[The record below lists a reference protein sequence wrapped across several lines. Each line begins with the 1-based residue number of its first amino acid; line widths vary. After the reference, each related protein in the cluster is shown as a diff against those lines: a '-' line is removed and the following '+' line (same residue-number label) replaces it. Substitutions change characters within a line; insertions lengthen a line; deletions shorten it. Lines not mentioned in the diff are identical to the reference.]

1 MCYYPDL
8 IARASRILQRMTE
21 ERSVLGKLNVIWKT
35 MKSLSMEIRDR
46 ILVQRCGHEG
56 VE

>member
-46 ILVQRCGHEG
+46 ILVQRCGRKG